1 MTTTGQ
7 ISIIIPTK
15 GHPVLLDDAIAAVH
29 REMASGAIR
38 RLVVIDDGCEHAETR
53 ASLASWQAIM
63 GDSMLA
69 LHFPNAGLSAARN
82 RGIKAA
88 LAADPDIEALFLLDA
103 DNTLVEGAAA
113 ACQRA
118 LAQHPDQ
125 DWFYPEFDFFGQRA
139 HYIADHDPSLL
150 FHAHV
155 NLCEAGSLIRR
166 RVFDAGIRFDEAM
179 KKGYEDWDFWLS
191 AARAGFRGRPLA
203 APVLLYRKRPAS
215 MLSHSHDLDG
225 ELRRFLENKHRWL
238 FSAPAL
244 LALEAQRFP
253 RYAIIE
259 GDSAILC
266 TDPDHS
272 ETVTLADLERRF
284 FAHFADPYAHHAPAL
299 LIVLREGV
307 SARLKQAR
315 LMRNFL
321 WLCERRQARQGGA
334 ADLDLFFVEAS
345 ESGHQV
351 HTDLGN
357 PAAMPDGVAVGLERL
372 REIVMR
378 DDAGWIREIE
388 RAPNPHAVTGWGM
401 EIDGMSPLR
410 PQAEAATEL
419 LRGFLMQ
426 LHRSRF
432 RPALA
437 QSWQWRAPGGA
448 ASRAMAVEIPRSAAS
463 GGVIFPLLKQPGR
476 KDIGLVLP
484 IFDFG
489 GVEKVAASLARELA
503 AAGHRLHLFIA
514 SDRPLHG
521 DGWALEAFS
530 TVNWLPDASTLDW
543 SGPEYMG
550 TAEPRWGEGMERA
563 DLVGLLCSMDAVINA
578 HSAALHKVADRLKR
592 QGVLMIDHEH
602 LVERSVYGRNYGP
615 PKLALAYEHA
625 YDLFL
630 SCSQTLSRWLNAQ
643 GIPRSKLMPVVNAP
657 GYPLA
662 PARVAAL
669 LERREAQASDAAPLR
684 VLFMGRLDPQKGVGR
699 LATIYAALARHL
711 PGVQLSIAGQS
722 VVDAAGEL
730 SFPRQTRMLGA
741 MRGPEALTELLAAT
755 DVMVLPSHYEG
766 LPLSVL
772 EAQRLGVT
780 VLATEVGAMHE
791 AIEDGV
797 TGFVIPEENCE
808 AGFVHRILALDGD
821 RDQLRRISRA
831 ASDGAR
837 DWAMAAAPLLAWL
850 ATKWEEP
857 ICGEKQMHAQE
868 RTSN

>member
-1 MTTTGQ
+1 MHAKAP
-7 ISIIIPTK
+7 ISVIIPTK

-29 REMASGAIR
+29 REIASGAIR

-53 ASLASWQAIM
+53 ASIASWRAIM
-63 GDSMLA
+63 GDRMLG
-69 LHFPNAGLSAARN
+69 LHYPNAGLSAARN
-82 RGIKAA
+82 RGIAAA

-103 DNTLVEGAAA
+103 DNTLSVGAGT

-118 LAQHPDQ
+118 LAQNPDQ
-125 DWFYPEFDFFGQRA
+125 DWFYPEFDFFGQKA

-150 FHAHV
+150 FHAHI

-191 AARAGFRGRPLA
+191 AAQAGFRGRPLGE
-203 APVLLYRKRPAS
+203 PVLLYRKRPAS
-215 MLSHSHDLDG
+215 MLSHSHDLDS
-225 ELRRFLENKHRWL
+225 ELRRFLESKHRWL

-244 LALEAQRFP
+244 LVLESERFP

-272 ETVTLADLERRF
+272 QTVTLADLERRF
-284 FAHFADPYAHHAPAL
+284 FAHFADPFSHHAPAL

-315 LMRNFL
+315 LLRNFL
-321 WLCERRQARQGGA
+321 WLCERRQDRQQGA
-334 ADLDLFFVEAS
+334 ADLDLFFLNAS
-345 ESGHQV
+345 VTGHHI
-351 HTDLGN
+351 HTDIGN
-357 PAAMPDGVAVGLERL
+357 PELMPDGVAVGLERL
-372 REIVMR
+372 RGIVTQG
-378 DDAGWIREIE
+378 DTGWIREVE
-388 RAPNPHAVTGWGM
+388 RAPSPHAVTSWGI
-401 EIDGMSPLR
+401 EIEGMAPLR
-410 PQAEAATEL
+410 PQTEAATEL

-426 LHRSRF
+426 LNRSQF

-448 ASRAMAVEIPRSAAS
+448 ASRAMAVAIPRSAAS
-463 GGVIFPLLKQPGR
+463 GGVIFPLLKQDGC

-489 GVEKVAASLARELA
+489 GVEKVAASIGRELA
-503 AAGHRLHLFIA
+503 AAGHRVHLFVA
-514 SDRPLHG
+514 SDRPIHG
-521 DGWALEAFS
+521 NGWALEAFS
-530 TVNWLPDASTLDW
+530 TVNWLPDAAALDW

-563 DLVGLLCSMDAVINA
+563 DLVGLLSSMDAVINA

-602 LVERSVYGRNYGP
+602 LVERSTYGRNYGP

-630 SCSQTLSRWLNAQ
+630 SCSQALSLWLNAQ

-657 GYPLA
+657 GYPMSA
-662 PARVAAL
+662 PRIAAL
-669 LERREAQASDAAPLR
+669 LHRREAQTRDADPLR

-699 LATIYAALARHL
+699 LATIYAALAQHL

-741 MRGPEALTELLAAT
+741 MRGPEALTGLLATT
-755 DVMVLPSHYEG
+755 DIMVLPSHYEG

-772 EAQRLGVT
+772 EAQRLGVA
-780 VLATEVGAMHE
+780 VLATEVGAMRE

-797 TGFVIPEENCE
+797 TGFIIPEENCE
-808 AGFVHRILALDGD
+808 AWFVQRILALDRD
-821 RDQLRRISRA
+821 RDQLRRISLA
-831 ASDGAR
+831 ASDNAR
-837 DWAMAAAPLLAWL
+837 DWAMAAAPLLGWL
-850 ATKWEEP
+850 AGKWEGP
-857 ICGEKQMHAQE
+857 VCGTKQIHFRE
-868 RTSN
+868 RIR